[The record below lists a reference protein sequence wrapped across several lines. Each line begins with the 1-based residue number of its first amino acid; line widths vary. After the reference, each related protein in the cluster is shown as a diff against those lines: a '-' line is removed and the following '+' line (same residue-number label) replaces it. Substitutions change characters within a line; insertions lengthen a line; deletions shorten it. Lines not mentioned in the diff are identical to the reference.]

1 MYAPSVRC
9 SEQFAEKLR
18 SGAPPS
24 EFLLEAA
31 GMVEMEDGEVGIS
44 QITAPVQSG
53 AELVI
58 I

>member
-1 MYAPSVRC
+1 VRC
-9 SEQFAEKLR
+9 SEQFAEELR